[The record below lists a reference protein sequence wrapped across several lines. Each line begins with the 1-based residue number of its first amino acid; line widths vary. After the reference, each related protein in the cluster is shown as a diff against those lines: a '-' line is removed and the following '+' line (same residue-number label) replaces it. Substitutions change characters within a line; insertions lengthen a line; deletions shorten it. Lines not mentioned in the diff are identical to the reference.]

1 MDDLVIILYILN
13 HFNFFLTKKILT
25 CLNISLK
32 KSRNLTPEHF
42 KYFSLQTEK
51 KTRLERFAIRPIL
64 ISPPLQFNKENIVYG
79 SYYFLGHKNQKS
91 ACSYCILLKMKFSN
105 DSVLNYNI
113 NIR

>member
-1 MDDLVIILYILN
+1 
-13 HFNFFLTKKILT
+13 
-25 CLNISLK
+25 
-32 KSRNLTPEHF
+32 LTPKHF

-64 ISPPLQFNKENIVYG
+64 ISPLLQFNKENIVYG

-105 DSVLNYNI
+105 NSALNYNI
-113 NIR
+113 NIGNNNNFYFSLNILRLVLNEGLFHASLVGKKTH